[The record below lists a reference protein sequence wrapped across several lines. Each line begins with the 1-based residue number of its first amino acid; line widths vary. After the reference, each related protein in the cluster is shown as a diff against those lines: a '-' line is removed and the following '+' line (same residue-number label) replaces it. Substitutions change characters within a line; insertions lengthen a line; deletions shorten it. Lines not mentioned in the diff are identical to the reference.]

1 MIEKGG
7 KTTMKVFLISILLL
21 VSGLAQAD
29 CQYNG
34 KTVSEGTVIGPY
46 TCVNGKWV

>member
-1 MIEKGG
+1 M
-7 KTTMKVFLISILLL
+7 KTLLFTILLL
-21 VSGLAQAD
+21 FISGLAQAD
-29 CQYNG
+29 CLYNG